1 MDSELNILLLTI
13 IFIIIIFIV
22 WKSSEVRDIP
32 PNFETI
38 NIGGKKN
45 YSYLNYSYNYYRII
59 IFLVRRSASLISQT
73 STTST
78 NTIEE
83 NLSSSVED
91 IADNIFAEA
100 SESFNNSN
108 GDSYR
113 NATHTDDEQLTEE
126 ERIIRDMDRDLPSH
140 SSDDRRRR
148 ISLETPQTSS
158 AAAAA
163 VVELNENSIETKK
176 EDEVEKISIKLKFL
190 NDEIKVDKQAYLNET
205 VLSFKR

>member
-1 MDSELNILLLTI
+1 M
-13 IFIIIIFIV
+13 
-22 WKSSEVRDIP
+22 
-32 PNFETI
+32 
-38 NIGGKKN
+38 
-45 YSYLNYSYNYYRII
+45 
-59 IFLVRRSASLISQT
+59 RRSASLISQT

-140 SSDDRRRR
+140 SSGERRRR

-158 AAAAA
+158 SAAA